1 MIVEMIVLTIAWAIL
16 GVAVGVA
23 VSMLRTLR
31 DEAREAF
38 RDIRILWPW
47 TPR

>member
-1 MIVEMIVLTIAWAIL
+1 MIVEMIVLTIAWAIF
-16 GVAVGVA
+16 GVSVGVA

-38 RDIRILWPW
+38 RGIRVVWPW
-47 TPR
+47 STR